1 MGASAE
7 VGHPLTAPVTAPLTA
22 HNILLSRI
30 VTKRSL
36 QAGLAYAR
44 SRRRL
49 R

>member
-1 MGASAE
+1 LGASAE
-7 VGHPLTAPVTAPLTA
+7 VARPMTAPLTAPLTA

-30 VTKRSL
+30 VTKRNL